1 MIYESPAYLSLKS
14 QKEKLAQNTL
24 KNYETLLEIALGSV
38 WKKRGSTQK
47 TSTGHPPQKGRT
59 VKEKRGVDKKRMR
72 D

>member
-24 KNYETLLEIALGSV
+24 KNYETPVEFSSGSV
-38 WKKRGSTQK
+38 WENKGSTQK
-47 TSTGHPPQKGRT
+47 TSTGHPFQEGRT
-59 VKEKRGVDKKRMR
+59 MKEKKEVDKKRKM

>member
-24 KNYETLLEIALGSV
+24 KNYETLLEFFLGSV
-38 WKKRGSTQK
+38 WKNKGSTQK
-47 TSTGHPPQKGRT
+47 MSSHPLQKWRT
-59 VKEKRGVDKKRMR
+59 MKEKKGADKKRKM